1 MLSRLSIT
9 TQFLLLGALGCLFTV
24 LALGISLKSSYD
36 IALQAKE
43 AEMKALVDAGV
54 SSTEHYVAAAQ
65 NGSMTTAQ
73 AQDAALAALA
83 AARFDHGNYYFTYR
97 FDGLV
102 LEHPRK
108 DYLGRN
114 LYNDRDQ
121 FGTYKVRPMI
131 DGARAGQPV
140 FNRYYM
146 PKTGS
151 NVPEPKISYMAGV
164 PEWGWAIGTGLYI
177 DDLQDALFARFY
189 GLAEI
194 FVPLFVAYVALIF
207 FMRRAV
213 AQALASLSAGMDAI
227 AEGRLSQP
235 IPGLE
240 RRDQIGRMAS
250 RVAKFRDDALAQRR
264 LETEA
269 AEAAAAAEAERQAR
283 EAERAS
289 SAATQAE
296 LVRALGQGLAK
307 LAAGELAFRLETA
320 FPGEYDALRRD
331 YNSAAGTLAQTIQTI
346 SASAASIRD
355 GSGDITQASDDL
367 ARRTEQ
373 QAAALA
379 QTAAALDHITSSV
392 KKAATGAATVREAVA
407 KAKTGAEQ
415 SGAVLEK
422 TIAAMAGIEASS
434 RQITSIIGV
443 IDEIAFQTNLLA
455 LNAGVEAARAGEA
468 GRGFA
473 VVATE
478 VRALAQRSADAAK
491 EIKTL
496 IATSGAQVGQGVQ
509 LVSETGEALSSILG
523 QITEISTQIT
533 SIASAAQEQSTG
545 LTQVNSAVGQMDQ
558 VTQQNAAM
566 VEESTAAAHTLTDEA
581 QALLGLVAKFRTG
594 KPARN
599 IRDLMGV

>member
-43 AEMKALVDAGV
+43 SGMKALVDAGV
-54 SSTEHYVAAAQ
+54 STTEHYVAAAQ
-65 NGSMTTAQ
+65 NGTMTTAE
-73 AQDAALAALA
+73 AQSAALAALA
-83 AARFDHGNYYFTYR
+83 AARFDNGNYYFTYR

-121 FGTYKVRPMI
+121 YGTYKVRPMI

-140 FNRYYM
+140 FNEYYM

-151 NVPEPKISYMAGV
+151 NVPEPKISYMEGV

-177 DDLQDALFARFY
+177 DDLQNALFARFL
-189 GLAEI
+189 GLSEI
-194 FVPLFVAYVALIF
+194 FIPLFAAYVALIF
-207 FMRRAV
+207 LMRRAV
-213 AQALASLSAGMDAI
+213 AQALASLSASMDAI
-227 AEGRLSQP
+227 ADGRLTQP

-264 LETEA
+264 LETQA
-269 AEAAAAAEAERQAR
+269 AEAAAAAEAEREAR

-289 SAATQAE
+289 TAATQTE
-296 LVRALGQGLAK
+296 VVRALGQGLAK

-320 FPGEYDALRRD
+320 FPGEYEALRRD

-346 SASAASIRD
+346 AASASSIRD

-379 QTAAALDHITSSV
+379 QTAAALDHITGSV
-392 KKAATGAATVREAVA
+392 KKAATGAATVRESVA

-422 TIAAMAGIEASS
+422 TIAAMSGIEASS

-509 LVSETGEALSSILG
+509 LVSETGAALSSILG

-581 QALLGLVAKFRTG
+581 QALLDLVAKFRTG

-599 IRDLMGV
+599 IRELVGV